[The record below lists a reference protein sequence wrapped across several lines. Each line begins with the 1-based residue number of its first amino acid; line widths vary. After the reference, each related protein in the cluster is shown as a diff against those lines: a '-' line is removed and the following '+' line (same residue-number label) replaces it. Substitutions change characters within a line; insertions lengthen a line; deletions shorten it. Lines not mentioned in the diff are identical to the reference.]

1 MLTAMLRKT
10 VCATPAK
17 LAIVCGDERIRY
29 DELAGRVQG
38 CAAGLRTLGVGQGD
52 CVAAV
57 LPNGPEFVIAFL
69 ASAALRAVFLPLNPQ
84 YTKGELQRFI
94 ADAQAKIIIAGGAS
108 LATCQGLDREP
119 AVPIV
124 AVGGAWPGTIP
135 FGELSGPAAGGA
147 SVAASGRDGI
157 AIEPERYAGR
167 ALYLYT
173 SGSTGTY
180 KRVCCTQEN
189 LYFEARNFVETMQ
202 LTADDTIL
210 CTIPLFHS
218 YGIGNCLLDAL
229 YLGATLV
236 ILDQVSAEGQG
247 GDAPF
252 VNHCGRVADLI
263 RRESIRFYPGV
274 PHQFSVLAGLPERF
288 PIDFSAVR
296 FCISSGDVLP
306 RRTYERFLARFGHPI
321 RSLYGSTEAG
331 SIAIDSDPTDRIT
344 FGSLGTPLRNVVI
357 EIRAPDGEVLA
368 AGQEGDIWVKSP
380 TLPPAGYDNRPAQT
394 AEAFCRGFYRT
405 GDAGMLE
412 RDGRLTMTGRKQSFV
427 DIAGYKVDISEVE
440 EVLHECPG
448 VHEAAAL
455 GVTIPNMG
463 TLIKA
468 VVVAKAGWREE
479 GIRTFCRERLAFVKV
494 PRLIELRDRL
504 PRSSTGKVLK
514 NELSDVAPYL
524 GRIRD
529 GRTLKLVERLRGAL
543 RERRHPL
550 LRSLVQAQAAAV
562 LGRAPNEI
570 PADRGF
576 TELGMDSFASIE
588 LRARLE
594 YLLECELPETL
605 TFDHPTVAAVVEHL
619 LDCSPPSTRA
629 DSDRAMATR
638 NTT

>member
-1 MLTAMLRKT
+1 MLMAMLRET
-10 VCATPAK
+10 LRTNPAK
-17 LAIVCGDERIRY
+17 IAIVCGEERIRY
-29 DELAGRVQG
+29 DELADRVQR
-38 CAAGLRTLGVGQGD
+38 CAAGLSSLGVGQGD

-57 LPNGPEFVIAFL
+57 LPNCPEFVIAFM

-84 YTKGELQRFI
+84 YTRGELHRFI
-94 ADAQAKIIIAGGAS
+94 ADGQPKIILAGSAS
-108 LATCQGLDREP
+108 LANCQAVDVEP
-119 AVPIV
+119 AVQIV
-124 AVGGAWPGTIP
+124 AVGGARPGTIA
-135 FGELSGPAAGGA
+135 FRELSGLSAGGA
-147 SVAASGRDGI
+147 SQNAVDPGAETPGAGS
-157 AIEPERYAGR
+157 YAGR

-173 SGSTGTY
+173 SGSTDTY
-180 KRVCCTQEN
+180 KRICCTQEN
-189 LYFEARNFVETMQ
+189 LYFEARNFIETMQ

-218 YGIGNCLLDAL
+218 YGIGNCLLDSL

-236 ILDQVSAEGQG
+236 IMEQASADGQG

-252 VNHCGRVADLI
+252 VNHCGRVAELI

-296 FCISSGDVLP
+296 LCISSGDVLP

-331 SIAIDSDPTDRIT
+331 SIAIDSDPGDSIT
-344 FGSLGTPLRNVVI
+344 FGSLGRPLRNVVI
-357 EIRAPDGEVLA
+357 EIRGPDGRVLA
-368 AGQEGDIWVKSP
+368 AGREGEIWVKSP
-380 TLPPAGYDNRPAQT
+380 TLPPTGYDNRPAQT
-394 AEAFCRGFYRT
+394 AEVFCGGFYHT
-405 GDAGMLE
+405 GDVGMLDH
-412 RDGRLTMTGRKQSFV
+412 DGRLTMTGRKQSFV

-448 VHEAAAL
+448 VQEAAAL

-468 VVVAKAGWREE
+468 VVVANAGWGEE
-479 GIRTFCRERLAFVKV
+479 SIRAFCRERLAFVKV

-504 PRSSTGKVLK
+504 PRSSTGKVLQ
-514 NELSDVAPYL
+514 NELRDVAPYL

-529 GRTLKLVERLRGAL
+529 GSTLKLVERLRGAL
-543 RERRHPL
+543 PERRRPL
-550 LRSLVQAQAAAV
+550 IRSLVQAQAAAV
-562 LGRAPNEI
+562 LGRPPNEV
-570 PADRGF
+570 PGDQGF

-594 YLLECELPETL
+594 YLLECELPQTL
-605 TFDHPTVAAVVEHL
+605 TFDHPTVAAVVEYL
-619 LDCSPPSTRA
+619 LDCSPQLA
-629 DSDRAMATR
+629 ATVR
-638 NTT
+638 WPGGT